1 MSSGSDRAI
10 ADWALPQGEPP
21 RGDAGLWERISD
33 WWAEFTLQT
42 KLLAVATLVVSLMMT
57 GITFFA
63 LNGIQRD
70 AVMSDTR
77 YARDLGLLLA
87 GNVTELVAQGQDRE
101 LANVAEKFWR
111 SSRSVRYIFFAD
123 PEGVI
128 YLGIPISATP
138 LSSEGELRLNRR
150 LELPD
155 ELQRRPQNPL
165 VRQHLTPQGTITDVF
180 VPLIRNGEYY
190 GVLGLGV
197 NPNDTALASAA
208 LTREVTVAVFISIWV
223 LVILGAVFNALTIT
237 RPVKE
242 LVKGVRSVAS
252 WTFRAGSTFRW
263 GVSSGSCSPVSTPW
277 PPSSRPMTKPTSRNS
292 PPLRSSSN
300 R

>member
-1 MSSGSDRAI
+1 MSSGSGAAI
-10 ADWALPQGEPP
+10 ADWALPPNGKPP
-21 RGDAGLWERISD
+21 GDDQNLWDRITA

-42 KLLAVATLVVSLMMT
+42 KLLAIATLVVSLMMT

-70 AVMSDTR
+70 AVMNDTR

-123 PEGVI
+123 PEGVV

-138 LSSEGELRLNRR
+138 SSGDGELRLNRR
-150 LELPD
+150 LELPY
-155 ELQRRPQNPL
+155 ELRRRPQNPL
-165 VRQHLTPQGTITDVF
+165 VRQHLTPQGAVTDVF
-180 VPLIRNGEYY
+180 VPLIRGGQYY

-197 NPNDTALASAA
+197 NPNETALASAA
-208 LTREVTVAVFISIWV
+208 LTREVTVAVFILSLIH
-223 LVILGAVFNALTIT
+223 I
-237 RPVKE
+237 
-242 LVKGVRSVAS
+242 
-252 WTFRAGSTFRW
+252 
-263 GVSSGSCSPVSTPW
+263 
-277 PPSSRPMTKPTSRNS
+277 
-292 PPLRSSSN
+292 
-300 R
+300 

>member
-1 MSSGSDRAI
+1 MSSSSGATI
-10 ADWALPQGEPP
+10 ADWALPPHGKPPGE
-21 RGDAGLWERISD
+21 DQNLWDRITA

-42 KLLAVATLVVSLMMT
+42 KLLAIATLVVSLMMT

-123 PEGVI
+123 PEGVV

-138 LSSEGELRLNRR
+138 SNQ
-150 LELPD
+150 
-155 ELQRRPQNPL
+155 LQRRRGPIKC
-165 VRQHLTPQGTITDVF
+165 R
-180 VPLIRNGEYY
+180 
-190 GVLGLGV
+190 GLPCPARRCG
-197 NPNDTALASAA
+197 
-208 LTREVTVAVFISIWV
+208 
-223 LVILGAVFNALTIT
+223 
-237 RPVKE
+237 
-242 LVKGVRSVAS
+242 
-252 WTFRAGSTFRW
+252 FR
-263 GVSSGSCSPVSTPW
+263 
-277 PPSSRPMTKPTSRNS
+277 
-292 PPLRSSSN
+292 
-300 R
+300 